1 MPWMRGSMPLRR
13 GQALSNCPYP
23 ALDAGGWQ
31 NLFTDEEGVPYTFG
45 SNMAGQLG
53 LGDLVK
59 RLSPVAVNV
68 SKDTSDV
75 TTVAGGD
82 FHSFYVDSSGVLY
95 GMGQNKDGQLGVGDT
110 VGRQLPVKVTVGIK
124 LVAGGEAHSLCVDE
138 AGVLYTFG
146 GNTYGQLGLGD
157 TQPRLRPTRVNTL
170 NNAKV
175 TAISAGEFFSLYL
188 DEVGDKLVG
197 FGYNGYGM
205 LCLPDL
211 KDRWLPTKIMG
222 PVSLMAAGRAHL
234 MAAGNWGLYVCGNNR
249 FGQLGTGNIV
259 DQHAPYR
266 VLPSDGSYN
275 PVTYVAAGELTSFYV
290 SNGALYATGWN
301 FYGQLGLG
309 DTTDRLSFT
318 QVSSVPLNSV
328 KAIAVGANHAVYID
342 TEGSLYSFGAGM
354 EGSLGVNSTLDSSV
368 PVKVPGHLVSLV

>member
-1 MPWMRGSMPLRR
+1 MPWTSDRR
-13 GQALSNCPYP
+13 AQALSNCPYP

-31 NLFTDEEGVPYTFG
+31 SLFADEEGVPYAFG

-53 LGDLVK
+53 LGDVVK
-59 RLSPVAVNV
+59 RLSPVAVKV
-68 SKDTSDV
+68 SNDTSAV
-75 TTVAGGD
+75 TTVAGGY

-95 GMGQNKDGQLGVGDT
+95 GMGQNIAGQLGVGDT
-110 VGRQLPVKVTVGIK
+110 VGRNSPVKVTTGIK

-146 GNTYGQLGLGD
+146 GNQYGQLGLGD
-157 TQPRLRPTRVNTL
+157 TQFRLSPTRVNTL
-170 NNAKV
+170 NYAKV
-175 TAISAGEFFSLYL
+175 IAISAGEFFSLYL
-188 DEVGDKLVG
+188 DEAGDLVG
-197 FGYNGYGM
+197 FGFNGYGM
-205 LCLPDL
+205 LCFPDL
-211 KDRWLPTKIMG
+211 QDRWLPTKIMG

-259 DQHAPYR
+259 DQHTPYQ
-266 VLPSDGSYN
+266 VLPSDGSST

-290 SNGALYATGWN
+290 SNGALYGTGFN
-301 FYGQLGLG
+301 YYGQLGLG
-309 DTTDRLSFT
+309 DTSDRLSFT
-318 QVSSVPLNSV
+318 QVSTVPLNTV

-342 TEGSLYSFGAGM
+342 TLGSLYSFGRGM

-368 PVKVPGHLVSLV
+368 PVKVPGHLVSHV